1 MLMLHKPLHLTEYVP
16 AKAVDLT
23 PDEAGSLRRLLPSMS
38 VSPSWDAPGTFDVVP
53 GSEVGVVAL
62 DSRVVIVRPK
72 VPADRVLFLLSYA
85 LDPVRWQDRQ
95 AAYAAETDLVEG
107 MAALYG
113 RELQRALK
121 RGVLQG
127 YRVEED
133 SLTTLKGRVRFDDQ
147 LRRRFGMSA
156 PIEVR
161 FDDYTTDTD
170 LNRLLLTA
178 LVRLSRMPIRSRNV
192 RSTLSFCSAV
202 LAEGVS
208 SVDLSPDT
216 IPAITWNR
224 LNQHLRIAADLAELV
239 IRSTS
244 IEVAEGA
251 RPGAGLVV
259 DMNQA
264 FEQFLRVALR
274 EAIGLTST
282 SFPEGSK
289 VRAPLDAKGK
299 VRLEPDLSW
308 WQAGRCR
315 FVGDAKYKR
324 ISVSGIKHPDLYQ
337 LLAYVI
343 ALDLPAGLLIYA
355 AGEAESVEHTVP
367 QAGKRLEVTT
377 IDLSGTPS
385 EILGRVNRLAGRV
398 RAIAEQAD
406 QVHRSTAHTPPVMTN
421 Q

>member
-1 MLMLHKPLHLTEYVP
+1 MLHKPLKLTEYVP

-23 PDEAGSLRRLLPSMS
+23 PDEAGSLRRLLPSLS
-38 VSPSWDAPGTFDVVP
+38 VSPSWDAPGTYDIVP

-62 DSRVVIVRPK
+62 DSRTVVVRPK
-72 VPADRVLFLLSYA
+72 VPADRVLFLLSFA
-85 LDPVRWQDRQ
+85 LDPIRWQDRE
-95 AAYAAETDLVEG
+95 ATYASEADLVEG

-113 RELQRALK
+113 RELKRALR

-133 SLTTLKGRVRFDDQ
+133 SLTTLRGRVRFDDQ

-170 LNRLLLTA
+170 LNRLLLSA
-178 LVRLSRMPIRSRNV
+178 LRRLSRLPIRSQRV

-202 LAEGVS
+202 LAEGVTP
-208 SVDLSPDT
+208 VDFTPAT
-216 IPAITWNR
+216 MPAIAWNR
-224 LNQHLRIAADLAELV
+224 LNRHIKVAADLAELV

-244 IEVAEGA
+244 IEVADGT
-251 RPGAGLVV
+251 RLGAGLVV

-264 FEQFLRVALR
+264 FEDFLRVALR
-274 EAIGLTST
+274 EALGLSSS
-282 SFPEGSK
+282 SFPEGRK
-289 VRAPLDAKGK
+289 VQSRLDIHGK
-299 VRLEPDLSW
+299 IRLEPDLSW
-308 WQAGRCR
+308 WQNGRCR

-324 ISVSGIKHPDLYQ
+324 VNVSGIKHPDLYQ

-343 ALDLPAGLLIYA
+343 GLDLPAGLLVYA
-355 AGEAESVEHTVP
+355 AGEAEAVEHVVAH
-367 QAGKRLEVTT
+367 AGKRLEVTT
-377 IDLSGTPS
+377 IDLSGTPTT
-385 EILGRVNRLAGRV
+385 ILDRVDQLARRV
-398 RAIAEQAD
+398 RTLATEAYPRDPSRA
-406 QVHRSTAHTPPVMTN
+406 HRTPVMTN

>member
-1 MLMLHKPLHLTEYVP
+1 MLHKPLKLTEYVP

-38 VSPSWDAPGTFDVVP
+38 VSPSWEAPGTYDIVP

-72 VPADRVLFLLSYA
+72 VPADRVLFLLSFA
-85 LDPVRWQDRQ
+85 LDPIRWQDRE
-95 AAYAAETDLVEG
+95 ATYASETDLVEG

-113 RELQRALK
+113 RELNRALR

-133 SLTTLKGRVRFDDQ
+133 SLTTLRGRVRFDDQ

-170 LNRLLLTA
+170 LNRLLLSA
-178 LVRLSRMPIRSRNV
+178 LRRLSRLPIRSQRV
-192 RSTLSFCSAV
+192 RSTLSFCSSV
-202 LAEGVS
+202 LAEGVTA
-208 SVDLSPDT
+208 VDFT
-216 IPAITWNR
+216 PATMPVIAWNR
-224 LNQHLRIAADLAELV
+224 LNRHFKVAADLAELV

-244 IEVAEGA
+244 IEVAEGT
-251 RPGAGLVV
+251 RQGAGLVV

-264 FEQFLRVALR
+264 FEDFLRVALR
-274 EAIGLTST
+274 EALGLSSS
-282 SFPEGSK
+282 SFPEGRK
-289 VRAPLDAKGK
+289 VRSALDVHGK
-299 VRLEPDLSW
+299 IKLEPDLSW
-308 WQAGRCR
+308 WQSGRCR

-324 ISVSGIKHPDLYQ
+324 INVSGIKHPDLYQ

-343 ALDLPAGLLIYA
+343 GLDLPAGLLVYA
-355 AGEAESVEHTVP
+355 AGEAEAVEHVIP
-367 QAGKRLEVTT
+367 HAGKRLEVTT
-377 IDLSGTPS
+377 VDLSGKPTA
-385 EILGRVNRLAGRV
+385 ILGRVDRLARRV
-398 RAIAEQAD
+398 RSLAAEANPTD
-406 QVHRSTAHTPPVMTN
+406 LAGAHHTAVMTN

>member
-1 MLMLHKPLHLTEYVP
+1 MTVPMLRKPLQLTEYVTARSVELSP
-16 AKAVDLT
+16 E
-23 PDEAGSLRRLLPSMS
+23 EAGSLRRLLPSIS
-38 VSPSWDAPGTFDVVP
+38 VSPSWDAPGTYDIVP

-95 AAYAAETDLVEG
+95 AAYADETELVEG

-113 RELQRALK
+113 RELQRGLK

-127 YRVEED
+127 YRVEEG
-133 SLTTLKGRVRFDDQ
+133 SMTTLKGRVRFDDQ

-170 LNRLLLTA
+170 LNRLLLAA
-178 LVRLSRMPIRSRNV
+178 LMRLSRMPIRSKSV

-208 SVDLSPDT
+208 AVDRSPDT

-224 LNQHLRIAADLAELV
+224 LNQHLRVAADLAQLV

-244 IEVAEGA
+244 IEVAEGT
-251 RPGAGLVV
+251 RKGAGLVV

-274 EAIGLTST
+274 EAIGLTAA
-282 SFPEGSK
+282 SFPPGSK
-289 VRAPLDAKGK
+289 VRSSLDAKGK

-308 WQAGRCR
+308 WQAGRCL

-343 ALDLPAGLLIYA
+343 GHDLPAGLLVYG
-355 AGEAESVEHTVP
+355 AGEAESVEHTVSH
-367 QAGKRLEVTT
+367 AGKRLQVTT

-385 EILGRVNRLAGRV
+385 EILHRVDRLAGRV
-398 RAIAEQAD
+398 QALAD
-406 QVHRSTAHTPPVMTN
+406 EGSQARRSAPPVLTN